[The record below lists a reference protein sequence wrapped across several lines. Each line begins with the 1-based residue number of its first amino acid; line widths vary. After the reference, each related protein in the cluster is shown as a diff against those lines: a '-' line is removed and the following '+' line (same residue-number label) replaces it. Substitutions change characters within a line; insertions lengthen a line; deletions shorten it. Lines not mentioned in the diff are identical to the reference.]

1 MILMSL
7 QGFSFSF
14 FPLQVNDTV
23 GTLALGR
30 YFNTNT
36 MIGVILGTGTNA
48 CYVEQAD
55 AVPKW
60 KGPIPASGQMVKRT
74 SCFPIFLQK

>member
-1 MILMSL
+1 MIRMSL
-7 QGFSFSF
+7 QGFSSSF

-23 GTLALGR
+23 GTLAQEH

-48 CYVEQAD
+48 CYIEQAD

-60 KGPIPASGQMVKRT
+60 KGPIPASGQMVERT

>member
-1 MILMSL
+1 
-7 QGFSFSF
+7 
-14 FPLQVNDTV
+14 
-23 GTLALGR
+23 
-30 YFNTNT
+30 
-36 MIGVILGTGTNA
+36 MIGVILATGTNA

-74 SCFPIFLQK
+74 FPHFSAEMNPNCLYQNMQISCLKVRFLAP